1 METTIQAKIVFQ
13 LSLNPKKNI
22 HDIVLTC
29 AMLSLP
35 LKQVR
40 VEASHSSAESFNI
53 KDELQ
58 KVQSRMAQAKSMGA
72 PTGGI

>member
-1 METTIQAKIVFQ
+1 M
-13 LSLNPKKNI
+13 
-22 HDIVLTC
+22 IVLTC
-29 AMLSLP
+29 AMLPLP

-58 KVQSRMAQAKSMGA
+58 KVQSRMAQAKSIGA